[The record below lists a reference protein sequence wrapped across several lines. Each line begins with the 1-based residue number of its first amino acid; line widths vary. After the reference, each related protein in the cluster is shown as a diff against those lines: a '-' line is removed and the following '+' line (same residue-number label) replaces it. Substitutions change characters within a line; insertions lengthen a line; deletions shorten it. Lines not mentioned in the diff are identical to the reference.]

1 MKQELGKTYPH
12 GEAIV
17 REGEEGDCMFVVQS
31 GKVHVVI
38 DKDGKEVFITE
49 LSEGDFFGEMALFTP
64 ELRSATVRAEGEAV
78 VLTVDKRTLLGKIQQ
93 EPSLAFR
100 ILEHLSTRIRE
111 LDDRF
116 ARIRAS
122 DRRNWEDRPESYE
135 KE

>member
-1 MKQELGKTYPH
+1 MKQELGKSYAH
-12 GEAIV
+12 GEIIV
-17 REGEEGDCMFVVQS
+17 REGDEGDCMFVVQS
-31 GKVHVVI
+31 GKVHVV
-38 DKDGKEVFITE
+38 KNREGKEIFIKE
-49 LSEGDFFGEMALFTP
+49 LGDGDFFGEMALFTP
-64 ELRSATVRAEGEAV
+64 EVRSATVRAEGDAV

-100 ILEHLSTRIRE
+100 ILEHLSLRIKE

-135 KE
+135 RD